1 VHSVKQPYTLR
12 DLEFKTCQKTV
23 QIHIQTE
30 THTHNFAAQ
39 TFGECLRALLPFNQL
54 MSPANPGATNLCF
67 SYRDCDLFMEIVQ
80 LYKLEHKIPT
90 STQNEVSQTFLYT

>member
-1 VHSVKQPYTLR
+1 
-12 DLEFKTCQKTV
+12 
-23 QIHIQTE
+23 
-30 THTHNFAAQ
+30 
-39 TFGECLRALLPFNQL
+39 

-90 STQNEVSQTFLYT
+90 STQNEDSQTFLYT